1 MADEPLSGV
10 DKAAVLLL
18 ALGPEVASEVFRHLD
33 EAEVRQ
39 VTKALARIR
48 KVPGEH
54 LKVVEQEYRKRIGGG
69 GGLHVDGLLFA
80 RALVNQSL
88 GSAEAAAG
96 VSRDDILAE
105 LESLPSGEM
114 TGLARALDGVPAD
127 GLARLLESEHPQI
140 ATLILAHLAPAQ
152 AMLVLRALPEAVQ
165 SDLVERLARLDAAVS
180 PALVAEVGTILR
192 DQVKGL
198 ARDTGGKSAGGPKV
212 VAEMIKHA
220 DKETEGRLFEN
231 LEQRDPELAATVR
244 NMLFTFEDCLQF
256 DNRSMQTLLKEI
268 AREDLLLALKTASP
282 ALSEKIFANVSSRAA
297 EILREDLA
305 SSGPARLKDVEAAQ
319 QRIVAA
325 VRDLEADGK
334 IVVAGSGGDD
344 VLV

>member
-1 MADEPLSGV
+1 MAEDLTGV

-18 ALGPEVASEVFRHLD
+18 SLGPAVATEVFRHLD
-33 EAEVRQ
+33 EGEVRQ

-48 KVPGEH
+48 SVPAEQ
-54 LKVVEQEYRKRIGGG
+54 LRAVEQDYRKRVGGT
-69 GGLHVDGLLFA
+69 GGLRVDGLLFA
-80 RALVNQSL
+80 RELVNQTLVEGDKS
-88 GSAEAAAG
+88 GGA
-96 VSRDDILAE
+96 SRDEILAE
-105 LESLPSGEM
+105 LDQLPSGEAA
-114 TGLARALDGVPAD
+114 GLARALEGVPPD

-140 ATLILAHLAPAQ
+140 ATLILAHLGPAQ
-152 AMLVLRALPEAVQ
+152 AMLVLRGLAESVQ
-165 SDLVERLARLDAAVS
+165 IDLVERLARLDSAIPPS
-180 PALVAEVGTILR
+180 LVAEVGVILR

-198 ARDTGGKSAGGPKV
+198 ARETGKAAGGPKV
-212 VAEMIKHA
+212 VADMMKHA
-220 DKETEGRLFEN
+220 DKTTEGRIFED
-231 LEQRDPELAATVR
+231 LEQRDPELAGSIRA
-244 NMLFTFEDCLQF
+244 MLFTFEDCLQF
-256 DNRSMQTLLKEI
+256 DNRSMQTLLKEV

-297 EILREDLA
+297 EILREDLS

-334 IVVAGSGGDD
+334 LVVAGSGSGGD

>member
-1 MADEPLSGV
+1 MAEELTGV

-18 ALGPEVASEVFRHLD
+18 SLGPAVAVEVFRHLD
-33 EAEVRQ
+33 EGEVRQ

-48 KVPGEH
+48 AVPADQ
-54 LKVVEQEYRKRIGGG
+54 LRTVEQDYRKRVGSGS
-69 GGLHVDGLLFA
+69 GLRVDGLLFA
-80 RALVNQSL
+80 RELVHQPLVEGDKS
-88 GSAEAAAG
+88 GA
-96 VSRDDILAE
+96 VSREEILAE
-105 LESLPSGEM
+105 LEQLPSGEAA
-114 TGLARALDGVPAD
+114 GLARALEGVPPD

-140 ATLILAHLAPAQ
+140 ATLILAHLGAAQ
-152 AMLVLRALPEAVQ
+152 AMMVLRGLPEAVQ
-165 SDLVERLARLDAAVS
+165 TDLVERLARLDAAIPPS
-180 PALVAEVGTILR
+180 LVAEVGNILR

-198 ARDTGGKSAGGPKV
+198 ARETGKAAGGPKV

-220 DKETEGRLFEN
+220 DKVTEGRIFED
-231 LEQRDPELAATVR
+231 LEQRDPELAGSIRA
-244 NMLFTFEDCLQF
+244 MLFTFEDCLQF
-256 DNRSMQTLLKEI
+256 DNRSMQTLLKEV

-297 EILREDLA
+297 EILREDLS

-334 IVVAGSGGDD
+334 LVIAGGGGGDD

>member
-1 MADEPLSGV
+1 MAEDLTGV

-18 ALGPEVASEVFRHLD
+18 SLGPVVATEVFRHLD
-33 EAEVRQ
+33 EGEVRQ

-48 KVPGEH
+48 SVPAEQ
-54 LKVVEQEYRKRIGGG
+54 LRAVEQDYRKRVGGT
-69 GGLHVDGLLFA
+69 GGLRVDGLLFA
-80 RALVNQSL
+80 RELVNQTLVEGDKS
-88 GSAEAAAG
+88 GGA
-96 VSRDDILAE
+96 SRDEILAE
-105 LESLPSGEM
+105 LDQLPSGEAA
-114 TGLARALDGVPAD
+114 GLARALEGVPPD

-140 ATLILAHLAPAQ
+140 ATLILAHLGPAQ
-152 AMLVLRALPEAVQ
+152 AMLVLRGLAESVQ
-165 SDLVERLARLDAAVS
+165 IDLVERLARLDSAIPPS
-180 PALVAEVGTILR
+180 LVAEVGMILR

-198 ARDTGGKSAGGPKV
+198 ARETGKAAGGPKV
-212 VAEMIKHA
+212 VADMMKHA
-220 DKETEGRLFEN
+220 DKTTEGRIFED
-231 LEQRDPELAATVR
+231 LEQRDPELAGSIRA
-244 NMLFTFEDCLQF
+244 MLFTFEDCLQF
-256 DNRSMQTLLKEI
+256 DNRSMQTLLKEV

-297 EILREDLA
+297 EILREDLS

-334 IVVAGSGGDD
+334 LVVAGSGGGGD

>member
-1 MADEPLSGV
+1 MAEDLTGV

-18 ALGPEVASEVFRHLD
+18 SLGPVVATEVFRHLD
-33 EAEVRQ
+33 EGEVRQ

-48 KVPGEH
+48 SVPAEQ
-54 LKVVEQEYRKRIGGG
+54 LRAVEQDYRKRVGGT
-69 GGLHVDGLLFA
+69 GGLRVDGLLFA
-80 RALVNQSL
+80 RELVNQTLVEGDKS
-88 GSAEAAAG
+88 GGA
-96 VSRDDILAE
+96 SRDEILAE
-105 LESLPSGEM
+105 LDQLPSGEAA
-114 TGLARALDGVPAD
+114 GLARALEGVPPD

-140 ATLILAHLAPAQ
+140 ATLILAHLGPAQ
-152 AMLVLRALPEAVQ
+152 AMLVLRGLAESVQ
-165 SDLVERLARLDAAVS
+165 IDLVERLARLDSAIPPS
-180 PALVAEVGTILR
+180 LVAEVGVILR

-198 ARDTGGKSAGGPKV
+198 ARETGKAAGGPKV
-212 VAEMIKHA
+212 VADMMKHA
-220 DKETEGRLFEN
+220 DKTTEGRIFED
-231 LEQRDPELAATVR
+231 LEQRDPELAGSIRA
-244 NMLFTFEDCLQF
+244 MLFTFEDCLQF
-256 DNRSMQTLLKEI
+256 DNRSMQTLLKEV

-297 EILREDLA
+297 EILREDLS

-334 IVVAGSGGDD
+334 LVVAGSGGGGD

>member
-1 MADEPLSGV
+1 MAEDLTGV

-18 ALGPEVASEVFRHLD
+18 SLGPVVATEVFRHLD
-33 EAEVRQ
+33 EGEVRQ

-48 KVPGEH
+48 SVPAEQ
-54 LKVVEQEYRKRIGGG
+54 LRAVEQDYRKRVGGT
-69 GGLHVDGLLFA
+69 GGLRVDGLLFA
-80 RALVNQSL
+80 RELVNQTLVEGDKS
-88 GSAEAAAG
+88 GGA
-96 VSRDDILAE
+96 SRDEILAE
-105 LESLPSGEM
+105 LDQLPSGEAA
-114 TGLARALDGVPAD
+114 GLARALEGVPPD

-140 ATLILAHLAPAQ
+140 ATLILAHLGPAQ
-152 AMLVLRALPEAVQ
+152 AMLVLRGLAESVQ
-165 SDLVERLARLDAAVS
+165 IDLVERLARLDSAIPPS
-180 PALVAEVGTILR
+180 LVAEVGVILR

-198 ARDTGGKSAGGPKV
+198 ARESGKAAGGPKV
-212 VAEMIKHA
+212 VADMMKHA
-220 DKETEGRLFEN
+220 DKTTEGRIFED
-231 LEQRDPELAATVR
+231 LEQRDPELAGSIRA
-244 NMLFTFEDCLQF
+244 MLFTFEDCLQF
-256 DNRSMQTLLKEI
+256 DNRSMQTLLKEV

-297 EILREDLA
+297 EILREDLS

-334 IVVAGSGGDD
+334 LVVAGSGSGGD

>member
-1 MADEPLSGV
+1 MADELTGV

-18 ALGPEVASEVFRHLD
+18 SLGEDVAAEVFRHLD
-33 EAEVRQ
+33 DSEVRM

-48 KVPGEH
+48 TVPAEH
-54 LKVVEQEYRKRIGGG
+54 LRTVEQDYRKRVSTTR
-69 GGLHVDGLLFA
+69 GLRVDGLLFA
-80 RALVNQSL
+80 RALVNQST
-88 GSAEAAAG
+88 GTDGEP
-96 VSRDDILAE
+96 VNRDEILAE
-105 LESLPSGEM
+105 LNQLPSGEA
-114 TGLARALDGVPAD
+114 TGLARALEGVPPD
-127 GLARLLESEHPQI
+127 GLARLLETEHPQI
-140 ATLILAHLAPAQ
+140 ATLILAHLSPAQ
-152 AMLVLRALPEAVQ
+152 AMLVLRGLPEALQ
-165 SDLVERLARLDAAVS
+165 TELVERLARLDAAIPPSV
-180 PALVAEVGTILR
+180 VQEVGTILR

-198 ARDTGGKSAGGPKV
+198 ARETTGKAAGGPKV
-212 VAEMIKHA
+212 VAEMMKHA
-220 DKETEGRLFEN
+220 DKATEGRIFED
-231 LEQRDPELAATVR
+231 LEQRDPELATSIRA
-244 NMLFTFEDCLQF
+244 MLFTFEDCLQF
-256 DNRSMQTLLKEI
+256 DNRSMQTLLKEV

-334 IVVAGSGGDD
+334 LVVAGGGSDD

>member
-1 MADEPLSGV
+1 MADEISGV

-18 ALGPEVASEVFRHLD
+18 SLGPEVATEVFRHLD

-48 KVPGEH
+48 NVPADH
-54 LKVVEQEYRKRIGGG
+54 IRLVEQDYRKRVSSSRGMR
-69 GGLHVDGLLFA
+69 VDGLLFA
-80 RALVNQSL
+80 RALVNESL
-88 GSAEAAAG
+88 ANGESSTA
-96 VSRDDILAE
+96 VNRDEILAE
-105 LESLPSGEM
+105 LDQLPSGEA
-114 TGLARALDGVPAD
+114 TTLQHALEGVPPD
-127 GLARLLESEHPQI
+127 GLARLLETEHPQI
-140 ATLILAHLAPAQ
+140 ATLILAHLSPAQ
-152 AMLVLRALPEAVQ
+152 GMLVLRSLPEAVQ
-165 SDLVERLARLDAAVS
+165 TDLVERLARLDAAIPPS
-180 PALVAEVGTILR
+180 LVQEVGHLLR

-198 ARDTGGKSAGGPKV
+198 ARETGKSAGGPKV
-212 VAEMIKHA
+212 VAELMKHA
-220 DKETEGRLFEN
+220 DKTTEGRIFEE
-231 LEQRDPELAATVR
+231 LEQRDAELAGSIRA
-244 NMLFTFEDCLQF
+244 MLFTFEDCLQF
-256 DNRSMQTLLKEI
+256 DNRSMQTLLKEV

-297 EILREDLA
+297 EILKEDLS

-334 IVVAGSGGDD
+334 LVIAGSGSDD